1 MTPAV
6 VPKKAA
12 APKTAAALAMPPAK
26 PKGGARA
33 PRGTAKRGSGGNQFP
48 QSVLAK
54 LCANYSANLDS
65 LPPPPAKAAA
75 DEDISGLPLRLPG
88 STSGVVWS
96 SPTLFPKKAAAAKA
110 KAVLA
115 KGVVPTNPGA

>member
-75 DEDISGLPLRLPG
+75 DEDISGLPPVLAAAA
-88 STSGVVWS
+88 
-96 SPTLFPKKAAAAKA
+96 KAKAAAAKA